1 MVSNS
6 NMNLLLMKTNSI
18 YTGDNSD
25 IIATDSQKNTVYILA
40 KKYGIKSAEE
50 FGILLAKHFLT
61 TYGHIKRAKIWI
73 EESPWERLG
82 YGSGPYAQLHN
93 HAFVHT
99 PTAFKN
105 CEILLSRGA
114 DPIIKSGVTGLRVL
128 KTTKSS
134 FVNFINDEYRSL
146 PDQQDRIF
154 STIVRS
160 QWQYNVAE
168 GVDFDKVSKII
179 KQIILTC
186 FAGEPI
192 NGIESPSV
200 QHTLYLAN
208 KEVLDTIPQV
218 SKFIKLS
225 IPNSFILLLIKL

>member
-6 NMNLLLMKTNSI
+6 NMKLLLMKTNSI

>member
-1 MVSNS
+1 M
-6 NMNLLLMKTNSI
+6 
-18 YTGDNSD
+18 
-25 IIATDSQKNTVYILA
+25 A
-40 KKYGIKSAEE
+40 KKHGIKTIEE
-50 FGILLAKHFLT
+50 FALLLAKHFLS
-61 TYGHIKRAKIWI
+61 TYGHVKRAKIWI

-82 YGSGPYAQLHN
+82 YGTGPYAQLHN
-93 HAFVHT
+93 HAFVYT
-99 PTAFKN
+99 PTSFKN
-105 CEILLSRGA
+105 CEILLSR
-114 DPIIKSGVTGLRVL
+114 DSEPIIKSGITGLRVL

-134 FVNFINDEYRSL
+134 FVNFINDEFRSL
-146 PDQQDRIF
+146 ADQKDRIF

-160 QWQYNVAE
+160 RWQYNVSE

-208 KEVLDTIPQV
+208 KEVLDNIPQV
-218 SKFIKLS
+218 I
-225 IPNSFILLLIKL
+225 